1 MKNYHFSG
9 VALLITHYN
18 RSSSLERLLQAFKGL
33 NCTFDEIV
41 VSDDGS
47 LPVHIEALQALKNAY
62 NFNLVLAQSNRGL
75 GNNMNKGQD
84 AVTAPLTLYV
94 QEDFVPTER
103 FPESFVD
110 AVGIL
115 RTAPEF
121 DFIRF
126 YAYYN
131 YPYLKPYKSG
141 FSEMMYNIWY
151 FKYRKIYFYSDH
163 PHLRRSSFL
172 TNFGR
177 YAENVK
183 GDRME
188 YLKCIE
194 VLQKQPRALFFTEY
208 TSLFTQVNSEAEPS
222 TMSRSS
228 WTQTD
233 NPFVS
238 AIRNV
243 YRQIKYNFDLIML
256 DPQKGQERKG

>member
-1 MKNYHFSG
+1 MKDYHFSG

-18 RSSSLERLLQAFKGL
+18 RSNSLERLLQAFKGL
-33 NCTFDEIV
+33 NCSFEEIV

-47 LPVHIEALQALKNAY
+47 SPVHLAALQALKNNY
-62 NFNLVLAQSNRGL
+62 NFKLVLAAANKGL
-75 GNNMNKGQD
+75 GNNMNKGQE

-103 FPESFVD
+103 FPKSFVD
-110 AVGIL
+110 AVDLMTGSSEI
-115 RTAPEF
+115 

-126 YAYYN
+126 YAYYK
-131 YPYLKPYKSG
+131 YPYLKPYKAG
-141 FSEMMYNIWY
+141 YSEMLYKIWY
-151 FKYRKIYFYSDH
+151 FRYRKIYFYSDH
-163 PHLRRSSFL
+163 PHLRRSNFL
-172 TNFGR
+172 TRFGR

-194 VLQKQPRALFFTEY
+194 VLQKKPKALFFDEY
-208 TSLFTQVNSEAEPS
+208 TTLFTQVNSEAEPS
-222 TMSRSS
+222 TMSRSN

-233 NPFVS
+233 NPFIS

-243 YRQIKYNFDLIML
+243 YRQVKYNFDLMLL
-256 DPQKGQERKG
+256 DPQKGQ